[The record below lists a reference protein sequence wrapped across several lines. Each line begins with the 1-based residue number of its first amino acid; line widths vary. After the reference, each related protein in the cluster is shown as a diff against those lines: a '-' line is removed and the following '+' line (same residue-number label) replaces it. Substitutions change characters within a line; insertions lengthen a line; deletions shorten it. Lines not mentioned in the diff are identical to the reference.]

1 MVVEDHWVWASAV
14 AKHLDDAEEI
24 EVVGVASTA
33 DEAIA
38 MAARVRP
45 DVALVDLLLG
55 DDSGVRVAR
64 VLHTRAPATRVVIIT
79 TEPTVWASREARE
92 VGVAGFVAKDDLLT
106 HEQLVSIVV
115 AVAAGRDVFPR
126 PLDEMGG
133 NESGVLPYGL
143 TGQEREIIRC
153 MSEGMGTPAIALH
166 LCVGRQTV
174 RNKTTAIGRKLG
186 VSGRLE
192 IVARSLAEGIITPPR
207 RA

>member
-38 MAARVRP
+38 MAARGNP

-79 TEPTVWASREARE
+79 TEPTV
-92 VGVAGFVAKDDLLT
+92 
-106 HEQLVSIVV
+106 
-115 AVAAGRDVFPR
+115 
-126 PLDEMGG
+126 
-133 NESGVLPYGL
+133 
-143 TGQEREIIRC
+143 
-153 MSEGMGTPAIALH
+153 
-166 LCVGRQTV
+166 
-174 RNKTTAIGRKLG
+174 
-186 VSGRLE
+186 
-192 IVARSLAEGIITPPR
+192 
-207 RA
+207 